1 MSRKSAVLALAA
13 ALAVGGTSIA
23 AAGDDDHDGRA
34 IRLTAK
40 NAGLS
45 IVENGQPG
53 LNRGDRAVVA
63 GDLFQA
69 GQKVGE
75 AALDCVAIRADGT
88 RLQNQC
94 VGSMTLAGGD
104 VDRDEPLERQLAA
117 ANSGTAAVVGGTGR
131 YRRAHGE
138 VTMTVTADGLTGD
151 VVIHLR

>member
-23 AAGDDDHDGRA
+23 AAGDDDHDGRT

-63 GDLFQA
+63 GDLFQG

-75 AALDCVAIRADGT
+75 AALDCVVIRADGP

-94 VGSMTLAGGD
+94 VSSMTLPDGELAFEGLVA
-104 VDRDEPLERQLAA
+104 VDISAA
-117 ANSGTAAVVGGTGR
+117 TSGTVAVVGGTGR
-131 YRRAHGE
+131 YRRAQGE
-138 VTMTVTADGLTGD
+138 VTMTVSANGLIGD
-151 VVIHLR
+151 VVIRLR

>member
-53 LNRGDRAVVA
+53 LNRGDRAVIA
-63 GDLFQA
+63 GDLFQG

-94 VGSMTLAGGD
+94 VGSMTLPGGELAFEGLVA
-104 VDRDEPLERQLAA
+104 VDISA